1 MDIIERATE
10 RTTRRVVWLRVA
22 FEVMAMILHRTAGL
36 SKEVFTV

>member
-1 MDIIERATE
+1 MDIIERSAE

-22 FEVMAMILHRTAGL
+22 SVVMAMILHRTAGP